1 MSPVAVGGPA
11 LFIGT
16 DTDYVALVRPELD
29 PADPGVRQAA
39 AQAGVTPEEF
49 AGAGDT
55 WAVLI
60 EHDGEGGG
68 FELPG
73 VRDAE
78 PADFAERLR
87 AELVAATGGPFTV
100 DGGALLRLDARPA
113 GTATDDAGT
122 DGDAGEGGGAE
133 AYAFTAHVTPPDD
146 PSDDDAGTPLTVE
159 TGPLPVAG
167 LLADLD
173 AFLGSLA

>member
-1 MSPVAVGGPA
+1 MSPIAVGGPA

-29 PADPGVRQAA
+29 PADPGVRLAA
-39 AQAGVTPEEF
+39 EQAGVAPEEF

-55 WAVLI
+55 WAVLL
-60 EHDGEGGG
+60 ENDGEGDG

-87 AELVAATGGPFTV
+87 AELAAASGPFTV
-100 DGGALLRLDARPA
+100 DGGAVLSLDARPA
-113 GTATDDAGT
+113 GAD
-122 DGDAGEGGGAE
+122 
-133 AYAFTAHVTPPDD
+133 AYAFTARVTPPDD
-146 PSDDDAGTPLTVE
+146 ETGTPLTVE

>member
-1 MSPVAVGGPA
+1 MSPLAVGGPA

-29 PADPGVRQAA
+29 PADPGVRLAA
-39 AQAGVTPEEF
+39 EQAGVPPEEF
-49 AGAGDT
+49 AGSGDT
-55 WAVLI
+55 WALLF
-60 EHDGEGGG
+60 ERAGRGDG

-78 PADFAERLR
+78 PADFAQRLR
-87 AELVAATGGPFTV
+87 AELAAVSGPFTV
-100 DGGALLRLDARPA
+100 DGGAVLRLEAVPA
-113 GTATDDAGT
+113 GAD
-122 DGDAGEGGGAE
+122 
-133 AYAFTAHVTPPDD
+133 AYAFTAHITPPDD
-146 PSDDDAGTPLTVE
+146 AGTRLTVE

>member
-1 MSPVAVGGPA
+1 MSPVDAGGPG

-16 DTDYVALVRPELD
+16 GTDYVALVRPELD

-39 AQAGVTPEEF
+39 EQAGVTPEEF

-73 VRDAE
+73 VRDTE

-87 AELVAATGGPFTV
+87 AELAAATGGPFTV

-113 GTATDDAGT
+113 GAD
-122 DGDAGEGGGAE
+122 
-133 AYAFTAHVTPPDD
+133 AYAFTAHVTPPED
-146 PSDDDAGTPLTVE
+146 PSDEDAGTPLTVE

>member
-1 MSPVAVGGPA
+1 MSPVDAGGPA

-16 DTDYVALVRPELD
+16 GTDYVALVRPELD

-39 AQAGVTPEEF
+39 EQAGVTPEEF

-60 EHDGEGGG
+60 EHDGAGGG

-73 VRDAE
+73 VRDTE

-87 AELVAATGGPFTV
+87 AELAAATGGPFTV

-113 GTATDDAGT
+113 GAD
-122 DGDAGEGGGAE
+122 
-133 AYAFTAHVTPPDD
+133 AYAFTAHVTPPED
-146 PSDDDAGTPLTVE
+146 PSDEDAGTPLTVE

>member
-29 PADPGVRQAA
+29 LADPGVRLAA
-39 AQAGVTPEEF
+39 ERAGVTPEEF
-49 AGAGDT
+49 AGPGDT
-55 WAVLI
+55 WAVLF
-60 EHDGEGGG
+60 ERGGEGDG

-87 AELVAATGGPFTV
+87 AALAAADGPFTV
-100 DGGALLRLDARPA
+100 DGGAALRLDARPA
-113 GTATDDAGT
+113 GA
-122 DGDAGEGGGAE
+122 DG
-133 AYAFTAHVTPPDD
+133 YAFTAHVTPPDD
-146 PSDDDAGTPLTVE
+146 AATPLTVR
-159 TGPLPVAG
+159 TGPLPAAA

>member
-1 MSPVAVGGPA
+1 MSPIAVGGPA

-29 PADPGVRQAA
+29 PADPGVRLA
-39 AQAGVTPEEF
+39 AQRAGVAPEEF

-55 WAVLI
+55 WTVLF
-60 EHDGEGGG
+60 ENDGEGDG

-78 PADFAERLR
+78 PAGFAERLR
-87 AELVAATGGPFTV
+87 AELAAASGPFTV
-100 DGGALLRLDARPA
+100 DGGAVLRLDARPA
-113 GTATDDAGT
+113 GPD
-122 DGDAGEGGGAE
+122 
-133 AYAFTAHVTPPDD
+133 AYAFTAHLTPPDD
-146 PSDDDAGTPLTVE
+146 AATPPTVE
-159 TGPLPVAG
+159 TGPLPVAE

>member
-39 AQAGVTPEEF
+39 EQAGVTPEEF

-73 VRDAE
+73 VRDTE

-87 AELVAATGGPFTV
+87 AELAAATGGPFTV
-100 DGGALLRLDARPA
+100 DGGALLRLDARPV
-113 GTATDDAGT
+113 GTATDAGGT
-122 DGDAGEGGGAE
+122 GGGAE
-133 AYAFTAHVTPPDD
+133 AYAFTAHVTPPDADD
-146 PSDDDAGTPLTVE
+146 PSGDDAGTPLTVE

-173 AFLGSLA
+173 TFLGSLA

>member
-1 MSPVAVGGPA
+1 MSPLAVGGPA

-29 PADPGVRQAA
+29 PADPGVRMAA
-39 AQAGVTPEEF
+39 EQAGVTPEEL
-49 AGAGDT
+49 AGPGDT
-55 WAVLI
+55 WAVLF
-60 EHDGEGGG
+60 EHGGEGDG

-87 AELVAATGGPFTV
+87 AGLAAADGPFTV
-100 DGGALLRLDARPA
+100 DGGAALRLEARPA
-113 GTATDDAGT
+113 GA
-122 DGDAGEGGGAE
+122 DG
-133 AYAFTAHVTPPDD
+133 YAFTAHVVPPDD
-146 PSDDDAGTPLTVE
+146 DATPLTVE
-159 TGPLPVAG
+159 TGPLPAAA
-167 LLADLD
+167 LLTDLD

>member
-39 AQAGVTPEEF
+39 AQAGVPPEEF

-113 GTATDDAGT
+113 GPATDDAGA
-122 DGDAGEGGGAE
+122 DGDAGGGGGAE
-133 AYAFTAHVTPPDD
+133 AYVFTAHVTPPDD

-173 AFLGSLA
+173 TFLGSLA

>member
-1 MSPVAVGGPA
+1 MSPVAAGGPA

-39 AQAGVTPEEF
+39 EQAGVSPEEF

-55 WAVLI
+55 WAVLT

-73 VRDAE
+73 VRDTE
-78 PADFAERLR
+78 PADFAEQLR
-87 AELVAATGGPFTV
+87 AELAAGTGEPFTV

-113 GTATDDAGT
+113 AAD
-122 DGDAGEGGGAE
+122 
-133 AYAFTAHVTPPDD
+133 AYAFTVHLTPPED

>member
-1 MSPVAVGGPA
+1 MSPAPVGGPA

-29 PADPGVRQAA
+29 PADPSVRLAA
-39 AQAGVTPEEF
+39 EQAGVAPEEF

-55 WAVLI
+55 WTVLF
-60 EHDGEGGG
+60 ENDGEGGG

-78 PADFAERLR
+78 PAGFAERLR
-87 AELVAATGGPFTV
+87 AELAAASGPFTV
-100 DGGALLRLDARPA
+100 DGGAVLSLDARPA
-113 GTATDDAGT
+113 GADAF
-122 DGDAGEGGGAE
+122 
-133 AYAFTAHVTPPDD
+133 AFTAHVTPPEDE
-146 PSDDDAGTPLTVE
+146 GTRLTVR
-159 TGPLPVAG
+159 TGPLPVAE

>member
-39 AQAGVTPEEF
+39 EQAGVTPEEF
-49 AGAGDT
+49 AGTGDT
-55 WAVLI
+55 WAVLV

-73 VRDAE
+73 VRDTE

-87 AELVAATGGPFTV
+87 AELAAATGGPFTV

-113 GTATDDAGT
+113 GPDADT
-122 DGDAGEGGGAE
+122 
-133 AYAFTAHVTPPDD
+133 YVFTAHLTPPDD

-173 AFLGSLA
+173 TFLGSLA

>member
-1 MSPVAVGGPA
+1 MSPIPAGGPA

-16 DTDYVALVRPELD
+16 DTDYVALVRPQLD
-29 PADPGVRQAA
+29 PDDPGVREAA
-39 AQAGVTPEEF
+39 EQAGVSPEEL
-49 AGAGDT
+49 AGPGDT
-55 WAVLI
+55 WAVLF
-60 EHDGEGGG
+60 ERGGDGDG

-87 AELVAATGGPFTV
+87 AALAAADGPFTV
-100 DGGALLRLDARPA
+100 DGGAALRP
-113 GTATDDAGT
+113 
-122 DGDAGEGGGAE
+122 DG
-133 AYAFTAHVTPPDD
+133 YAFTAHVTPPDD
-146 PSDDDAGTPLTVE
+146 AATPLTVR
-159 TGPLPVAG
+159 TGPLPAAA